1 MNAVAERVARR
12 TPSPRPHKRR
22 RWTRFILP
30 VYTGAVIFYL
40 TSPILV
46 MILFGFNDTRGRFNF
61 KWQGF
66 TLEWYRNLF
75 DIPDLTTAI
84 RNTILVALSSTLTAT
99 LLGTMIALS
108 LARYRFRGQRS
119 IGVMLFMA
127 IASPEVV
134 LGSALLGLFISLQV
148 PRGFWTIFVSHVMFN
163 ISFVAV
169 TVRAR
174 LAGMDRSLEEAAQDL
189 GATPW
194 VTFWKVTF
202 PLIFP
207 GIFAAALLSF
217 ALSTDDYV
225 ITSFVAGQT
234 ITFPL
239 WVFGAARLGIPPQ
252 VNVMGTLL
260 FLGGVALAFVNIL
273 MQRRAATEA
282 RGVVPEEEVLSRRRS
297 ACSHRTPDVMEMT
310 SGLGSLWLVDVSRA
324 HAVESWLATRD

>member
-1 MNAVAERVARR
+1 MNAIAERVAHGAPPSRR
-12 TPSPRPHKRR
+12 PTRR
-22 RWTRFILP
+22 RWTRFVLP
-30 VYTGAVIFYL
+30 AYTAAVIFYL

-61 KWQGF
+61 AWQGF

-84 RNTILVALSSTLTAT
+84 RNTVLVALSSTVVAT
-99 LLGTMIALS
+99 LLGTMIALA

-119 IGVMLFMA
+119 VGLMLFVA
-127 IASPEVV
+127 IACPEVV
-134 LGSALLGLFISLQV
+134 LGAALLGLFITLQM
-148 PRGFWTIFVSHVMFN
+148 PRGFPTIFLSHVMFN
-163 ISFVAV
+163 ISFVTV

-174 LAGMDRSLEEAAQDL
+174 MAGMDSSLEEAAQDL

-207 GIFAAALLSF
+207 GIFAAALLAF

-225 ITSFVAGQT
+225 ITNFVAGQT

-252 VNVMGTLL
+252 VNVMGTL
-260 FLGGVALAFVNIL
+260 FFVGGVGLAVLNIF
-273 MQRRAATEA
+273 MQRRAAAEA
-282 RGVVPEEEVLSRRRS
+282 RGVVPEDQGADRLPLGAFS
-297 ACSHRTPDVMEMT
+297 AER
-310 SGLGSLWLVDVSRA
+310 
-324 HAVESWLATRD
+324 